1 MEVKTADQASK
12 VAVDYVK
19 KTFNVKGQI
28 HITSVAFNGTYFL
41 VRGNYH
47 YEGREGMKP
56 QGVIVKVDGNGNV
69 VGWSLRP
76 ETETTEM

>member
-1 MEVKTADQASK
+1 MKVKTADRASR
-12 VAVDYVK
+12 VAVGYVK

>member
-1 MEVKTADQASK
+1 MKVKTADRASR
-12 VAVDYVK
+12 VAVSYVK